1 MSTPQKT
8 PPKSIVRP
16 GPSPQGPEGW
26 EERRLER
33 ESNLAGGA
41 RKGAAAGDLAAQ
53 ANPGTAEAAS
63 TAEGEAG
70 TDTAAGA
77 APGAAAGSGNSS
89 SSSSPLAA
97 VKKGVRKVGVKMS
110 LVEPKMNELD
120 STRKDAAM
128 QDASTGPEL
137 A

>member
-1 MSTPQKT
+1 M
-8 PPKSIVRP
+8 RP

-63 TAEGEAG
+63 TADGSAG
-70 TDTAAGA
+70 GDA
-77 APGAAAGSGNSS
+77 AAAGVATSSGS

-110 LVEPKMNELD
+110 LVEPKMDGLD

-128 QDASTGPEL
+128 QVSRAEGM
-137 A
+137 

>member
-1 MSTPQKT
+1 MSQPQKT
-8 PPKSIVRP
+8 PPRSIVRP

-63 TAEGEAG
+63 TADGS
-70 TDTAAGA
+70 AGA
-77 APGAAAGSGNSS
+77 DGATVGEGAGSSGS

-128 QDASTGPEL
+128 QVS
-137 A
+137 